1 MIFSGSSLNDQN
13 KCRDI
18 EIRCI
23 LLHQIIIVA
32 FLLIVTVNNVQVE
45 DLSTDRVMFY

>member
-1 MIFSGSSLNDQN
+1 MIFSSSSLNDQN

-18 EIRCI
+18 EINCR